1 MIRMPSGRAR
11 VCALACTAFAI
22 LAIVSPAQDMSLLF
36 SLSGWV
42 AAGLIAAIALWRALE
57 TGPQVETAASRPQ
70 DSNALLLIG
79 KPDETDSWRLALAG
93 SSTWTVVGTVDPE
106 RLKAAAEAMSV
117 RNACVLSQDLG
128 YQQRRELLAM
138 AAEAGIKLWTAG
150 RLEGDQSAHSRL
162 RRWRID
168 DVLLGDSADH
178 DDAGVNEFLAGKV
191 VLVTGAGGSI
201 GAELCRQI
209 ARHQPSLLVLVELS
223 EFALYSI
230 EQLLGDEFPHI
241 PLAAIV
247 CDVKSEG
254 RVQQVMQRF
263 KPGVVFHAAA
273 YKHVP
278 LMEGGNAWEA
288 IRNNVLGT
296 FVLARASIEQG
307 VGKFVLV
314 STDKAVNPTN
324 VMGASKRLAE
334 MVCQA
339 MQQTTPLPK
348 FEMVRFGNVLGS
360 AGSVIP
366 RFEDQIS
373 KGGPVTVT
381 HPDMVRYFMSIP
393 EAARLVLQAG
403 SMGLGGEIFVMD
415 MGKPVRIL
423 DLAQDMIRLSDQ
435 AAGTVPI
442 TFAGLRPGEKLF
454 EELLSDDEHTRAT
467 THPRLRIAKAREVP
481 AHWLPGLLAWISS
494 DVEPDEQALRRDL
507 KRWVPE
513 YASPMRPQ
521 LRAIGGGRQAR

>member
-1 MIRMPSGRAR
+1 MMRESFRRP
-11 VCALACTAFAI
+11 LAGVLAAAVIAT
-22 LAIVSPAQDMSLLF
+22 LAIAAATQDLKLLII
-36 SLSGWV
+36 LSVWMVAGLV
-42 AAGLIAAIALWRALE
+42 AATLLWR
-57 TGPQVETAASRPQ
+57 RPQ
-70 DSNALLLIG
+70 TGSRTDTSTSRAHERKALLLLG
-79 KPDETDSWRLALAG
+79 EHDEIVAVRDALAG
-93 SSTWTVVGTVDPE
+93 NPLWTIAGSAMPDRFRQAAQSMTVH
-106 RLKAAAEAMSV
+106 
-117 RNACVLSQDLG
+117 NACVLGSNLS
-128 YQQRRELLAM
+128 YQQRRELLATAVEM
-138 AAEAGIKLWTAG
+138 GITLWAADRVAGKNDAG
-150 RLEGDQSAHSRL
+150 VLL

-168 DVLLGDSADH
+168 DVLLGEAD
-178 DDAGVNEFLAGKV
+178 DPVDAGVDEFLMGKV

-223 EFALYSI
+223 EYALYSI
-230 EQLLGDEFPHI
+230 EQALGDEFPHV
-241 PLAAIV
+241 PLAAV
-247 CDVKSEG
+247 VGDVKCES
-254 RVQQVMQRF
+254 RVRQIMQRY

-296 FVLARASIEQG
+296 FVLAHASIEQG
-307 VGKFVLV
+307 VDKFVLI

-366 RFEDQIS
+366 RFEEQIAR
-373 KGGPVTVT
+373 GVAVTVT

-423 DLAQDMIRLSDQ
+423 DLAQDMIRLSGLGSD
-435 AAGTVPI
+435 AIPI
-442 TFAGLRPGEKLF
+442 AFTGLRPGEKLF
-454 EELLSDDEHTRAT
+454 EELLSDDEQTRAT

-481 AHWLPGLLAWISS
+481 AEWLSGLLEWIAS
-494 DVEPDEQALRRDL
+494 DIEPDEQALRRDL
-507 KRWVPE
+507 KKWVPE
-513 YASPMRPQ
+513 YATPIRPQ

>member
-1 MIRMPSGRAR
+1 MLRKLSNRAIA
-11 VCALACTAFAI
+11 CMLACAVVAVLATVFILGGGPLSATAGW
-22 LAIVSPAQDMSLLF
+22 LVVLLIVA
-36 SLSGWV
+36 
-42 AAGLIAAIALWRALE
+42 
-57 TGPQVETAASRPQ
+57 
-70 DSNALLLIG
+70 ALLLRAARSVSRS
-79 KPDETDSWRLALAG
+79 DSARMPPEGHKALLLVGQAARCSFISAG
-93 SSTWTVVGTVDPE
+93 LNGNPLWKVVGAVPPDQMVAT
-106 RLKAAAEAMSV
+106 AEALSV
-117 RNACVLSQDLG
+117 RNVCVLSTDLD
-128 YQQRRELLAM
+128 YPRRRQLLAT
-138 AAEAGIKLWTAG
+138 ASERGIVLWTTIRPEAT
-150 RLEGDQSAHSRL
+150 EGEPIQL
-162 RRWRID
+162 RRWRIE
-168 DVLLGDSADH
+168 DVLLGESADP
-178 DDAGVNEFLAGKV
+178 DDVGVDEFLAGKV

-223 EFALYSI
+223 EFALYSVAQAL
-230 EQLLGDEFPHI
+230 EDEFPHV
-241 PLAAIV
+241 PLAAIM
-247 CDVKSEG
+247 CDVKSEA

-296 FVLARASIEQG
+296 VILARSSIAHG
-307 VGKFVLV
+307 VGKFVLI

-366 RFEDQIS
+366 RFEEQIA

-415 MGKPVRIL
+415 MGKPIRIL

-435 AAGTVPI
+435 GNSGVPI
-442 TFAGLRPGEKLF
+442 EFSGLRPGEKLF
-454 EELLSDDEHTRAT
+454 EELLLDGEQTRAT
-467 THPRLRIAKAREVP
+467 PHPRLRVAKAREVP
-481 AHWLPGLLAWISS
+481 ANWLPGLLEWISTEA
-494 DVEPDEQALRRDL
+494 EPDEQTLRRDL
-507 KRWVPE
+507 KKWVPE
-513 YASPMRPQ
+513 YATPIRPQ
-521 LRAIGGGRQAR
+521 LRAVGGGRSTL